1 MTATKEQPN
10 QRASQPQ
17 QDEVGNYTLFPL
29 ICVILPLYPRTPS
42 GFSCDVSAY
51 LIVFSCQGGEVKLVP
66 TLARVQR

>member
-17 QDEVGNYTLFPL
+17 QDEVGNYNLIPL
-29 ICVILPLYPRTPS
+29 ISVILPLYPRTQS
-42 GFSCDVSAY
+42 GFSSDVSAY
-51 LIVFSCQGGEVKLVP
+51 LIVLNCQGGDVKSAP